1 MANNQTILPTSFC
14 LLQDVHVH
22 VVILFIFPLSTCTL
36 LIICSAVHLRYW
48 LPVGQFR
55 PPYWTGFVLGF
66 HWLHKTVI
74 NFIVTCVRPDV
85 WSLIGEL
92 GGRKG
97 YSGVSIKIEVAS
109 SFEKVADCI
118 NKGPLVPFFLWRLGK
133 V

>member
-1 MANNQTILPTSFC
+1 MYIIDHMLGCPFAVLVACRSVQAA
-14 LLQDVHVH
+14 LLD
-22 VVILFIFPLSTCTL
+22 
-36 LIICSAVHLRYW
+36 W
-48 LPVGQFR
+48 
-55 PPYWTGFVLGF
+55 FVLGF

-92 GGRKG
+92 GSTKG